1 MILLRAQL
9 RKIPVLVLLVAVLG
23 GCSSTRLIYSF
34 AGGFIQ
40 DEVAY
45 FLDLDE
51 EEGAFLGQQV
61 AEMVAWHKKTV
72 LPNYAA
78 FLNDMANKL
87 DEGQYGAADIAKV
100 LAAGQSL
107 IEKTVTG
114 LTPYASKILVRHMTV
129 EDIAF
134 MEEKMAVRRQER
146 LDEIS
151 KPEDIRYADRI
162 DRLKTNFERFFGDLT
177 DGQVTLL
184 EAHARA
190 TLGDPRVR
198 LRNRTLLQRAFVAF
212 LKTQPVETALTAYL
226 DKLLL
231 RGHEI
236 TGPDYEVFSR
246 VSFDRFRKL
255 LVSVLAISL
264 PAQRETIINTLR
276 DYAED
281 FKSVSS

>member
-1 MILLRAQL
+1 MTLPCAKTRKIAILL
-9 RKIPVLVLLVAVLG
+9 VLIAVLE
-23 GCSSTRLIYSF
+23 GCSSTRLIYAF

-51 EEGAFLGQQV
+51 EEDAFLTQQV
-61 AEMVAWHKKTV
+61 TEMVAWHRRTV

-78 FLNDMANKL
+78 YLTDVANKL
-87 DEGQYGAADIAKV
+87 AAGQYGAADIAEV

-129 EDIAF
+129 DDIAF

-151 KPEDIRYADRI
+151 KPEDTRYADRI

-190 TLGDPRVR
+190 TLGDPSVR
-198 LRNRTLLQRAFVAF
+198 LRNRTLRQRAFVGF
-212 LKTQPVETALTAYL
+212 LKTQPVEAALTVYL

-231 RGHEI
+231 RHHEI
-236 TGPDYEVFSR
+236 TDPDYKAFSKA
-246 VSFDRFRKL
+246 SYDRFSKL
-255 LVSVLAISL
+255 LVSMLAISP
-264 PAQRETIINTLR
+264 PAQRETIIVTLR

>member
-1 MILLRAQL
+1 MLI
-9 RKIPVLVLLVAVLG
+9 AVLE
-23 GCSSTRLIYSF
+23 GCSSTRLIYAF

-51 EEGAFLGQQV
+51 EEDAFLTQQV
-61 AEMVAWHKKTV
+61 TEMVAWHRRTV

-78 FLNDMANKL
+78 YLTDVAKQWQ
-87 DEGQYGAADIAKV
+87 GQYGAADIAEV

-107 IEKTVTG
+107 IEETVTG
-114 LTPYASKILVRHMTV
+114 LTPHASKVLVRHMTGD
-129 EDIAF
+129 DIAF
-134 MEEKMAVRRQER
+134 MEEKMAMRRQER

-198 LRNRTLLQRAFVAF
+198 LRNRTLLQRAFLAF
-212 LKTQPVETALTAYL
+212 LKTQPVEAALAHLISCCCGATRL
-226 DKLLL
+226 QT
-231 RGHEI
+231 RTIRH
-236 TGPDYEVFSR
+236 
-246 VSFDRFRKL
+246 FRRHRM
-255 LVSVLAISL
+255 IG
-264 PAQRETIINTLR
+264 
-276 DYAED
+276 
-281 FKSVSS
+281 SVSC

>member
-1 MILLRAQL
+1 MTLPCAQL
-9 RKIPVLVLLVAVLG
+9 RKIAILVVLIAVVG
-23 GCSSTRLIYSF
+23 GCSSTRLIYAF
-34 AGGFIQ
+34 ASGFIQ

-87 DEGQYGAADIAKV
+87 DEGQYGAADIAEV

-107 IEKTVTG
+107 IEETVTG
-114 LTPYASKILVRHMTV
+114 LTPHASKVLVRHMTGD
-129 EDIAF
+129 DIAF

-184 EAHARA
+184 EAHALA

-212 LKTQPVETALTAYL
+212 LKTQPVEAALTAHL
-226 DKLLL
+226 NKLLL
-231 RGHEI
+231 RGYEI
-236 TGPDYEVFSR
+236 TNPDYKAFSKA
-246 VSFDRFRKL
+246 SFERFSKL
-255 LVSVLAISL
+255 LVSMLAISL
-264 PAQRETIINTLR
+264 PAQRETIIVTLR